1 MHIFKSCVFITM
13 ALMSLTGCVK
23 VNSYQEETVPAAA
36 NSHEPHTFLQSA
48 FRFSDSEFAAME
60 RGEVVVKIFEMPS
73 VENEVG
79 AFGVVQLNVPK
90 ELFVEQFRDIVSFT
104 KSPEVRA
111 IAKFSTPPRLED
123 LQDLTL
129 SDQVVAMLK
138 TCEPGSCKVKM
149 DARMMQRFR
158 DEIEWNAPNYHEQA
172 TQLMKQMLLDYVT
185 RYLKEGDSA
194 LGQYDDQKEPLRI
207 EDAFHGVLENSTYLK
222 EYVPELLAYLEDFP
236 NGQLPH
242 VENFLYWSI
251 EQFGLRPVINLYH
264 ITIYTRERNGTNDVF
279 ITSKQIYA
287 SHYFEIAFAFT
298 AFVDEVG
305 GMPPAKSY
313 LMYLNRSRFDNL
325 YGGLKGAIVTIAK
338 GKVYD
343 GVKFYFQQVKNKLET
358 SVLTHKAMDSK
369 SPDHSHASGNVF

>member
-1 MHIFKSCVFITM
+1 MMQMFKNVVLITIS
-13 ALMSLTGCVK
+13 LMSLTGCVK
-23 VNSYQEETVPAAA
+23 VTSYQEETAPAAA
-36 NSHEPHTFLQSA
+36 NSREPHTFLQSSFQFTA
-48 FRFSDSEFAAME
+48 DELAAME
-60 RGEVVVKIFEMPS
+60 QGEVVVKIFEMPS

-90 ELFVEQFRDIVSFT
+90 EVFVNQFRDIVSFT
-104 KSPEVRA
+104 KSPEVKA
-111 IAKFSTPPRLED
+111 IAKFSMPPRVED
-123 LQDLTL
+123 MQDLTL

-158 DEIEWNAPNYHEQA
+158 EDIDWDAADYHEQA
-172 TQLMKQMLLDYVT
+172 TLLMKQMLLDYVT
-185 RYLKEGDSA
+185 RYLKEGDQA

-207 EDAFHGVLENSTYLK
+207 ADAFHGVLGNSTYLK
-222 EYVPELLAYLEDFP
+222 EYVPELLTYLENFP
-236 NGQLPH
+236 KGRLPH

-264 ITIYTRERNGTNDVF
+264 ITIYTRQRNGANDVF

-305 GMPPAKSY
+305 GKSSANAY

-343 GVKFYFQQVKNKLET
+343 GVKFYFQQVNNKLES
-358 SVLTHKAMDSK
+358 SVLTQK
-369 SPDHSHASGNVF
+369 ASGQSNEF